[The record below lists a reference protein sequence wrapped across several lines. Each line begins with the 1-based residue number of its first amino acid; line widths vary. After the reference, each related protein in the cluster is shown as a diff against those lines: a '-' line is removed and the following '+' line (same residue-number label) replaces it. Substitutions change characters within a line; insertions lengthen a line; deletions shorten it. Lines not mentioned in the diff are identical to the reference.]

1 MRDRRA
7 PQHRHATRAHQL
19 DHLEVRQQ
27 GDERFYLLLVAGD
40 LHDHGVRPHV
50 HHLGVE
56 DVHQLDDLAPVAR
69 IRAHLHHRH
78 LAADHA
84 FRRNVADVHN
94 LYQLIDLLD
103 DLLGIRA
110 GVDDEGHAG
119 EPRRLRMAD
128 GEALDV
134 EATLAPLGGDPVED
148 AGPVLHQ
155 GDDRMLL
162 DAVSLVHVLTPT
174 RSSSKTGRSIVSSR
188 AAPAGTMGKQFSS
201 SLTWK
206 SQTTGP
212 ACAIACW
219 MTGSTSSLRAALRPR
234 MPNASASFT
243 KSGLAM
249 GVATML
255 LR

>member
-1 MRDRRA
+1 MRYGGA
-7 PQHRHATRAHQL
+7 PQHRHAARAHQL
-19 DHLEVRQQ
+19 YHLEVRQQ
-27 GDERFYLLLVAGD
+27 GDERFDLLLVARD
-40 LHDHGVRPHV
+40 LHDHGVRPYI
-50 HHLGVE
+50 HHLSVE
-56 DVHQLDDLAPVAR
+56 DVHQLYDLASVAR

-84 FRRNVADVHN
+84 LRRDVADVHD

-103 DLLGIRA
+103 DLLGVGV

-134 EATLAPLGGDPVED
+134 EAALAPLGSDTVED
-148 AGPVLHQ
+148 AGPVLYQ

-162 DAVSLVHVLTPT
+162 EAVSVVHALTST
-174 RSSSKTGRSIVSSR
+174 RSSSNVGRSIVSSR
-188 AAPAGTMGKQFSS
+188 AAPAGTMGKTFSS
-201 SLTWK
+201 SLAWK

-212 ACAIACW
+212 GWAIARW

-234 MPNASASFT
+234 MPNASASLT

-249 GVATML
+249 GVATTL